1 MQYIALLR
9 GINVGGT
16 HKIEMKK
23 LRELFL
29 SLGYTDVSTYINSGN
44 VFFQA
49 TGKNQL
55 LRAKISTAIESTFGF
70 PVPTLV
76 KSRRDMQNIANAVP
90 RMWGNDAGQKT
101 DVAYLFPEID
111 MPETID
117 DLPLNRDIVAIRYV
131 PGALFWNVARK
142 NLGKSRLNKIA
153 AHPYYRLMTVRNVN
167 TCRYLA
173 GYDG

>member
-29 SLGYTDVSTYINSGN
+29 SLGYTGVSTYINSGN
-44 VFFQA
+44 VFFEA
-49 TGKNQL
+49 TGKTPL
-55 LRAKISTAIESTFGF
+55 LRKKISEAIESTFGF

-76 KSRRDMQNIANAVP
+76 KSRREIQSIADAVP
-90 RMWGNDAGQKT
+90 QMWRNDADQKT
-101 DVAYLFPEID
+101 DVACLFPEID
-111 MPETID
+111 TPKTID
-117 DLPLNRDIVAIRYV
+117 DLPLNRDMVAVRYV
-131 PGALFWNVARK
+131 PGALFWNVARE

-153 AHPYYRLMTVRNVN
+153 AHPLYRLMTVRNVN

-173 GYDG
+173 GYGG